1 MPENEVQK
9 AVETVRKELTSLQ
22 KSRAKKD
29 GTPPPPE
36 PGNPVREWQKRQ
48 GYR

>member
-29 GTPPPPE
+29 G
-36 PGNPVREWQKRQ
+36 NPIRDELKRR
-48 GYR
+48 GINLSELR